1 MIYNMRRRKKKVSLK
16 WHFNETIVPA
26 MTSTS
31 KKTFTANFES
41 ANSRY
46 TYTGMQY
53 MATLVNGKL
62 TISQLL
68 YMYKFNSTVW
78 SRSKGWTNEF
88 YRTVEFE
95 KEPTGDLLAFLQA
108 NATPL

>member
-1 MIYNMRRRKKKVSLK
+1 MIWNMRRRKKKVSLK

-31 KKTFTANFES
+31 KKSFTANFKS
-41 ANSRY
+41 ADRR
-46 TYTGMQY
+46 YTGMQY
-53 MATLVNGKL
+53 MATLGNGGL
-62 TISQLL
+62 VISQLL
-68 YMYKFNSTVW
+68 YMYKFNTTAW
-78 SRSKGWTNEF
+78 ERGRGWVAEA

-95 KEPTGDLLAFLQA
+95 KEPTGELLAFLQA

>member
-26 MTSTS
+26 MASTS
-31 KKTFTANFES
+31 KKTFTANFKS
-41 ANSRY
+41 ADRR
-46 TYTGMQY
+46 YTGMQY
-53 MATLVNGKL
+53 MMTLANGGFVVNR
-62 TISQLL
+62 LL
-68 YMYKFNSTVW
+68 YLYQFNTGVW
-78 SRSKGWTNEF
+78 ERGRGWVTEG

-95 KEPTGDLLAFLQA
+95 KEPTGELLRFLQQ

>member
-1 MIYNMRRRKKKVSLK
+1 MIWNMRRRKKKVSLK

-31 KKTFTANFES
+31 KKSFTANFKS
-41 ANSRY
+41 ADRR
-46 TYTGMQY
+46 YTGMQY
-53 MATLVNGKL
+53 MATLGNGGL
-62 TISQLL
+62 VISQLL
-68 YMYKFNSTVW
+68 YMYKFNTTVW
-78 SRSKGWTNEF
+78 ERGRRWLAEA

-95 KEPTGDLLAFLQA
+95 KEPTGELLAFLQA

>member
-31 KKTFTANFES
+31 KKTFTANFKS
-41 ANSRY
+41 ADSR
-46 TYTGMQY
+46 YTGMQY
-53 MATLVNGKL
+53 MAALANGGLV
-62 TISQLL
+62 ISQLL

-78 SRSKGWTNEF
+78 RRSGGWTNGF

-95 KEPTGDLLAFLQA
+95 KEPTGELLAFLQA

>member
-31 KKTFTANFES
+31 KKTFTANFKS
-41 ANSRY
+41 ADSRY
-46 TYTGMQY
+46 TGMKYNTKKVGNKYVISELKY
-53 MATLVNGKL
+53 MERSLG
-62 TISQLL
+62 I
-68 YMYKFNSTVW
+68 TVW
-78 SRSKGWTNEF
+78 DGSRGWVNEF
-88 YRTVEFE
+88 YQTVEFE
-95 KEPTGDLLAFLQA
+95 KEPTGELLTFLQA

>member
-1 MIYNMRRRKKKVSLK
+1 MIWNMRRRKKKVGLK
-16 WHFNETIVPA
+16 WHFNETVVPA

-31 KKTFTANFES
+31 KKIFTANFKS
-41 ANSRY
+41 ADSR
-46 TYTGMQY
+46 YTGMQY
-53 MATLVNGKL
+53 MATLGNGGL
-62 TISQLL
+62 VISQLL

-78 SRSKGWTNEF
+78 RRSGGWVNEF

-95 KEPTGDLLAFLQA
+95 EEPTGELLAFLQA

>member
-1 MIYNMRRRKKKVSLK
+1 MIWNMRRRKKKVSLK

-31 KKTFTANFES
+31 NKIFTADFKS
-41 ANSRY
+41 ADSRY
-46 TYTGMQY
+46 TGMKY
-53 MATLVNGKL
+53 MATLGNGGL
-62 TISQLL
+62 VISQLL

-78 SRSKGWTNEF
+78 RRSKGWVNEF

-95 KEPTGDLLAFLQA
+95 KEPTGELLAFLQA